1 MTSTSPELLRST
13 AERVRHVDIPVAA
26 HRPEPKGKSGQAK
39 EDKKAKED
47 KDAQQD
53 KQNIFDLQFAH
64 SCELL
69 HFIARR
75 ILNCVQEAEEA
86 VKNCRLTASR
96 NPPGFSNEGAF
107 KSWLVR
113 ILIDEATL
121 LLRRKHS
128 DSTASSDAK

>member
-1 MTSTSPELLRST
+1 MTSTSPELLPST

-26 HRPEPKGKSGQAK
+26 RRPEPNGKSGQAK
-39 EDKKAKED
+39 EDKKDKED
-47 KDAQQD
+47 KDAQQE
-53 KQNIFDLQFAH
+53 KQNTFDLQFSH

-75 ILNCVQEAEEA
+75 ILNCVEEAEEA

-96 NPPGFSNEGAF
+96 NLPGFSSEGAF

-121 LLRRKHS
+121 LRRKHTN
-128 DSTASSDAK
+128 STASSDAS